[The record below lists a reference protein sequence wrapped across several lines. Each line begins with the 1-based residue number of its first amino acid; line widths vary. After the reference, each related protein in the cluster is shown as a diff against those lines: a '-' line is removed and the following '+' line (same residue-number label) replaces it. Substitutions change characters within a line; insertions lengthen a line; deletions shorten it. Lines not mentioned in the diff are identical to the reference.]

1 MQPSNTDEH
10 DEYNGAPPK
19 WPVIWGAISI
29 VFGVLGFL
37 LSIFGVIQM
46 VFIENTMNS
55 SAEDMRTAI
64 PGTDPEMTKI
74 REDAVESQMA
84 MMESMKEDA
93 PLSIGISIASAVIAI
108 VLIVGGVLLCKRRRV
123 AVRVLQVWATLRV
136 LVGGLGIFVQY
147 EMTSKMMQ
155 STTEA
160 FESAGAG
167 SSGGMQMGSMMNI
180 IAMVSTVFGFLWM
193 LWLPLFFFI
202 WFNKENVKENIKTGA
217 GWR

>member
-1 MQPSNTDEH
+1 
-10 DEYNGAPPK
+10 
-19 WPVIWGAISI
+19 
-29 VFGVLGFL
+29 
-37 LSIFGVIQM
+37 
-46 VFIENTMNS
+46 
-55 SAEDMRTAI
+55 
-64 PGTDPEMTKI
+64 
-74 REDAVESQMA
+74 
-84 MMESMKEDA
+84 
-93 PLSIGISIASAVIAI
+93 
-108 VLIVGGVLLCKRRRV
+108 
-123 AVRVLQVWATLRV
+123 
-136 LVGGLGIFVQY
+136 
-147 EMTSKMMQ
+147 MMQ